1 MYDMDN
7 QVRSKFS
14 CSTYLWSNMIQHQKK
29 RPLHKR
35 EPQILLG
42 QSGAG
47 AATRYRVAP
56 QHYRFQVLRIRSK
69 VSRIRPKVLW
79 IRTKVLRV
87 CLTCCPYALIAH

>member
-1 MYDMDN
+1 MMEKVKKNINNSLVTFSCDFGSMYDMDN

-56 QHYRFQVLRIRSK
+56 QHYRFQVLRIRIHIFQIG
-69 VSRIRPKVLW
+69 V
-79 IRTKVLRV
+79 
-87 CLTCCPYALIAH
+87 